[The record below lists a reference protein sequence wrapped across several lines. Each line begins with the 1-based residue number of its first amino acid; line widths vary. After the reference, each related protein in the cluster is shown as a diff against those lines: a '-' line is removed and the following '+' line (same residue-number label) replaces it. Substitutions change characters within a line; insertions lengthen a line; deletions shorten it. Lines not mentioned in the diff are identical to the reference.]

1 MRKYKIELINKSGT
15 RKHNLTV
22 KPNLKQYAS
31 LTDALMYEAYK
42 RLTKGLAK
50 YRSEF
55 YIWQTEWILL
65 QYYKI

>member
-1 MRKYKIELINKSGT
+1 MRKYKIELIDKSGT

-22 KPNLKQYAS
+22 KPNLKRP
-31 LTDALMYEAYK
+31 LKEALMYEAYK

-55 YIWQTEWILL
+55 HIWQTEWILL